1 VEMELIK
8 WIKDLFSGKGT
19 TEMLKDNMKYLVI
32 GLGNVG
38 VEYDF
43 TRHNIGFEVLD
54 ELAKTKEVSFSTE
67 RLGDVAKVK
76 HKGRTF
82 ILLKP
87 STFMNLSGKAVRYW
101 MEKEKVSIE
110 NILVVVD
117 DLNIDFGKIRLRG
130 KGSDGG
136 HNGLK
141 DINEKLGQNK
151 YARLRFGIGDEFS
164 KGRQVNYVLG
174 KWSDAEAEKLPK
186 LTEKA
191 GKAILS
197 FGLIGLARTMSDFNN
212 K

>member
-1 VEMELIK
+1 MELIK
-8 WIKDLFSGKGT
+8 WIQNWFAAKET
-19 TEMLKDNMKYLVI
+19 VEIVKDNMKYLVI
-32 GLGNVG
+32 GLGNIG
-38 VEYDF
+38 AEYDF

-54 ELAKTKEVSFSTE
+54 ELAKAKEVSFSTE
-67 RLGDVAKVK
+67 RLGEVATVK

-101 MEKEKVSIE
+101 MEKENIGIE
-110 NILVVVD
+110 NILVIVD
-117 DLNIDFGKIRLRG
+117 DLNIDFGKLRLRG

-141 DINEKLGQNK
+141 DINEKLGQNN
-151 YARLRFGIGDEFS
+151 YARLRFGIGDTFNRG
-164 KGRQVNYVLG
+164 KQVNYVLG
-174 KWSDAEAEKLPK
+174 KWSDEEAEQLPE
-186 LTEKA
+186 LTEKS

-197 FGLIGLARTMSDFNN
+197 FGLIGLGRTMSDFNN

>member
-1 VEMELIK
+1 MKLLK
-8 WIKDLFSGKGT
+8 WIQNWFYEKKSV
-19 TEMLKDNMKYLVI
+19 EIIKDNMKYLVI
-32 GLGNVG
+32 GLGNIG
-38 VEYDF
+38 AEYDF

-54 ELAKTKEVSFSTE
+54 ELAKTKKVDFSTE
-67 RLGDVAKVK
+67 RLGDVATVK

-101 MEKEKVSIE
+101 MEKEKIGIE
-110 NILVVVD
+110 NILVIVD
-117 DLNIDFGKIRLRG
+117 DLNIDFGKLRLRG

-141 DINEKLGQNK
+141 DINEKLGQNN
-151 YARLRFGIGDEFS
+151 YARLRFGIGDTFNRG
-164 KGRQVNYVLG
+164 KQVNYVLG
-174 KWSDAEAEKLPK
+174 KWSEEEAEKLPE
-186 LTEKA
+186 LTEKG

-197 FGLIGLARTMSDFNN
+197 FGLIGLGRTMSDFNN

>member
-1 VEMELIK
+1 MELIK
-8 WIKDLFSGKGT
+8 WIKDLFSRKGT
-19 TEMLKDNMKYLVI
+19 TEILKDNMKYLVI

-54 ELAKTKEVSFSTE
+54 ELAKAKEVSFSTE

-101 MEKEKVSIE
+101 MEKENIGIE
-110 NILVVVD
+110 NILVIVD
-117 DLNIDFGKIRLRG
+117 DLNIDFGKLRLRG

-141 DINEKLGQNK
+141 DINEKLGQNN
-151 YARLRFGIGDEFS
+151 YARLRFGIGDTFN
-164 KGRQVNYVLG
+164 KGKQVNYVLG
-174 KWSDAEAEKLPK
+174 KWSDEEAEKLPE

>member
-1 VEMELIK
+1 MKFLRKILT
-8 WIKDLFSGKGT
+8 WFSGK
-19 TEMLKDNMKYLVI
+19 ERIEIVEDSMKYLII
-32 GLGNVG
+32 GLGNIG
-38 VEYDF
+38 AEYDY

-54 ELAKTKEVSFSTE
+54 ELANLKGVEFSTE
-67 RLGDVAKVK
+67 RLGDIATVK

-101 MEKEKVSIE
+101 MEKEKISIE
-110 NILVVVD
+110 NILVIVD
-117 DLNIDFGKIRLRG
+117 DLNIGFGKLRLRG

-174 KWSDAEAEKLPK
+174 KWSDKEAEQLPE

-197 FGLIGLARTMSDFNN
+197 FGLIGLGRTMSAFNN